1 MALSATMRKF
11 AINLADSDR
20 GIYEQLEWRVAQHP
34 SENERFLVARVIARA
49 LEHAEG
55 VDFSKDGLSDED
67 EPALHQKNLR
77 GEWEAWI
84 EVGSPTPDRLHKAAK
99 KAPRV
104 AVYSWRNVPA
114 LAEAIRERKV
124 HKMEEIK
131 LVALDEAT
139 LDGIAKTLD
148 RQNTWELA
156 ISGGTLYLTAGPS
169 TFELIPETIPL

>member
-20 GIYEQLEWRVAQHP
+20 GVYEQLEWRVAQHP
-34 SENERFLVARVIARA
+34 SENERFLVARVLARA

-55 VDFSKDGLSDED
+55 IDFSKDGLSDED
-67 EPALHQKNLR
+67 EPALHGKNLR

-104 AVYSWRNVPA
+104 AVYAWRNVPA
-114 LAEAIRERKV
+114 LADAIRERKV
-124 HKMEEIK
+124 YKMEDLK
-131 LVALDEAT
+131 LVELDEAT
-139 LDGIAKTLD
+139 LDAIAQTID

-156 ISGGTLYLTAGPS
+156 VTGGTIYLTVGAS
-169 TFELIPETIPL
+169 SFELTPQIISL